1 MSLREK
7 TERHATPC
15 VRCGAA
21 AEAEVWG
28 HAVCLSCFGEWN
40 SDQRFAPLAVE
51 SLEPVRLMSGDAVGV
66 GPRLSHER
74 RCHRYTQLTKQWI
87 SETPKQERAA

>member
-7 TERHATPC
+7 SEVEVIPC
-15 VRCGAA
+15 ARCR
-21 AEAEVWG
+21 AESQTDVWG
-28 HAVCLSCFGEWN
+28 HKVCLQCFADWN
-40 SDQRFAPLAVE
+40 ADARFAPLAVE

-87 SETPKQERAA
+87 SETQKQERAA